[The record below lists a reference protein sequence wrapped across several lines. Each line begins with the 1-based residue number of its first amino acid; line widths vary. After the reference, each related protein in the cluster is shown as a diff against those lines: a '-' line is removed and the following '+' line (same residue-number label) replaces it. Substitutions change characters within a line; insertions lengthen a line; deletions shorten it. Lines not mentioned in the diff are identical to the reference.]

1 MKQHWGHG
9 YATEVVTALLRYAF
23 EELDLNRIYAHHM
36 VRNPASGRVMEKAG
50 FLLDNNQ
57 GDKVSFRKAENSVV
71 VDNRAEKKAEKWED
85 LKNGL
90 WVSVCWKCTDKPRL
104 AYKVTV
110 QDPPSD
116 AAKDE

>member
-1 MKQHWGHG
+1 MMGMLG
-9 YATEVVTALLRYAF
+9 LALLTGFTLTATSAAAECDNQREF
-23 EELDLNRIYAHHM
+23 
-36 VRNPASGRVMEKAG
+36 SGKVQKFKKSGKKAG

-90 WVSVCWKCTDKPRL
+90 WVSVCWKFTDKPRL

-110 QDPPSD
+110 QDPPAD
-116 AAKDE
+116 TAKDE